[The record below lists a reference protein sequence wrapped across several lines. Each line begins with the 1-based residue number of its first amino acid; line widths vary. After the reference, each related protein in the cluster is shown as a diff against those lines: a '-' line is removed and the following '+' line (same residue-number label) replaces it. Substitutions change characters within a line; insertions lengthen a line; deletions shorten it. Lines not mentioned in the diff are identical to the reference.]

1 MNVPMPRP
9 LFRLPHSHFGLAVAA
24 LLLLAAPVAAQTP
37 TPAPPASP
45 AAPATPSPPSASPP
59 ADQATPAPA
68 PVPPAPSAEAE
79 KPSGDASSVKPIEM
93 TARPALTFSGKADW
107 DDGYKTI
114 MEAIAKL
121 RAEAKRAGLKV
132 SGYPLTVFRSTDD
145 VGFRFDAMLVIDQPP
160 ADPQLGTDFKI
171 MQTPAG
177 KAVKFEHRSSYEE
190 IESTY
195 EAITA
200 WLDEKGLDSRDLFIE
215 EYLNEG
221 KGSDDTDLQVDIYVF
236 VK

>member
-1 MNVPMPRP
+1 MNVPNPRLSRLSPILSP
-9 LFRLPHSHFGLAVAA
+9 LGLAMAA
-24 LLLLAAPVAAQTP
+24 LLLIAAPALAQQTP
-37 TPAPPASP
+37 STPATPPAAAPPASATSPAPPAAPP
-45 AAPATPSPPSASPP
+45 AA
-59 ADQATPAPA
+59 QATPAPA
-68 PVPPAPSAEAE
+68 EDSSGAAP
-79 KPSGDASSVKPIEM
+79 SVKPIEM
-93 TARPALTFSGKADW
+93 AARPALTLSGKADW

-114 MEAIAKL
+114 MAAIAKL
-121 RAEAKRAGLKV
+121 RAEAQRAGLKV
-132 SGYPLTVFRSTDD
+132 TGHPLTVFRSTDD
-145 VGFRFDAMLVIDQPP
+145 SGFRFDAMLLVEQPP
-160 ADPQLGTDFKI
+160 ADAQLGADFKI
-171 MQTPAG
+171 METPSG

-215 EYLNEG
+215 EYLNDG

>member
-1 MNVPMPRP
+1 
-9 LFRLPHSHFGLAVAA
+9 
-24 LLLLAAPVAAQTP
+24 
-37 TPAPPASP
+37 
-45 AAPATPSPPSASPP
+45 
-59 ADQATPAPA
+59 
-68 PVPPAPSAEAE
+68 
-79 KPSGDASSVKPIEM
+79 M

-132 SGYPLTVFRSTDD
+132 TGYPLTVFRSTDD
-145 VGFRFDAMLVIDQPP
+145 VGFRFDAMLVVDQPP
-160 ADPQLGTDFKI
+160 ADPQLGADFKI